1 MDWYEPFQLTIR
13 NNYLVEKQPICE
25 EFNSILPLQKGKFAT
40 KKKGSKRIYSFI
52 DVGHPF
58 SNSSLFITYSTVLF
72 NVRGESK
79 QHFL

>member
-40 KKKGSKRIYSFI
+40 KKKREQK
-52 DVGHPF
+52 D
-58 SNSSLFITYSTVLF
+58 LFF
-72 NVRGESK
+72 
-79 QHFL
+79 H